1 MKTDF
6 KFNAVLILL
15 ALSCFLLLFNP
26 FIYAQEQQDKPAET
40 EIQDLNENTN
50 AAKPGQKNI
59 KDKIALY
66 VFLAWVWITIFV
78 SIYFLRLK
86 IIEVD
91 RLFGYG
97 YFQNSKIKDI
107 TD

>member
-1 MKTDF
+1 MKTYF
-6 KFNAVLILL
+6 KFNAVLVLL
-15 ALSCFLLLFNP
+15 ALSCFLLLFSP
-26 FIYAQEQQDKPAET
+26 LIYTQQDKPAET
-40 EIQDLNENTN
+40 EIQDLNEDTV
-50 AAKPGQKNI
+50 ASKPGPKNI

-66 VFLAWVWITIFV
+66 VFLAWVWIAIFV

-91 RLFGYG
+91 RLSGYRF
-97 YFQNSKIKDI
+97 YQNIKEKDI

>member
-6 KFNAVLILL
+6 KFNAVLVLL
-15 ALSCFLLLFNP
+15 ALSCFLLLFCP
-26 FIYAQEQQDKPAET
+26 FIYAQQAKPAET
-40 EIQDLNENTN
+40 EIQDLNEDTN

-66 VFLAWVWITIFV
+66 VFLAWVWIAIFV

-97 YFQNSKIKDI
+97 YFQNTKEKDI

>member
-1 MKTDF
+1 MKPDF
-6 KFNAVLILL
+6 KFNSVIFLL
-15 ALSCFLLLFNP
+15 ALSCFLLLFCP
-26 FIYAQEQQDKPAET
+26 FIYAQQAKPAET
-40 EIQDLNENTN
+40 EIQDMNEDTN

-66 VFLAWVWITIFV
+66 VFLAWVWIAIFV

-91 RLFGYG
+91 RLSGYG
-97 YFQNSKIKDI
+97 FYQKLKK
-107 TD
+107 

>member
-6 KFNAVLILL
+6 KFNVVLILL

-26 FIYAQEQQDKPAET
+26 FIYAQQEKPVET
-40 EIQDLNENTN
+40 EIQDLNEDTV
-50 AAKPGQKNI
+50 ASKPGSKNI

-66 VFLAWVWITIFV
+66 VFLVWVWIAIFV

-91 RLFGYG
+91 RLFEYRF
-97 YFQNSKIKDI
+97 FQNIKEKK
-107 TD
+107 